1 MAHFL
6 QGLRTHGLKAHSL
19 GSMTGP
25 NHQVLSETEVLSR
38 LRSRRGQPG
47 YLAMFSSWLGGVV
60 IDPALM
66 QIPLDDHLVHRGHG
80 VFDTCTLSD
89 GNLYRLGIHMDR
101 LLTSAALARIEHSWT
116 KEDLIQMVMDTAS
129 QARVKDGA
137 VRYWLTAGP
146 GGFSPS
152 PQECEEACFYCVIID
167 PVPLGSTHSDPMSAG
182 IPEATVLDTPM
193 KPPLLATIKS
203 NNYLLNVLTHMEA
216 VDRGGTFGVL
226 VDDQGYVAESCV
238 LNVVFITK
246 EGVLRTPP
254 FDGILLG
261 TTVRRIME
269 LAETTLIQEGLL
281 ASVNQS
287 PILASEVPGDVI
299 SEMFLCGGD
308 THLYPVTSWDEIAVG
323 DGHVGPVAKRLIELL
338 EEEAFGAEAG
348 ESSDFIAVD
357 YPD

>member
-1 MAHFL
+1 
-6 QGLRTHGLKAHSL
+6 
-19 GSMTGP
+19 
-25 NHQVLSETEVLSR
+25 
-38 LRSRRGQPG
+38 
-47 YLAMFSSWLGGVV
+47 MFSSWLGGVV

-338 EEEAFGAEAG
+338 EEEAFGTEAG

>member
-1 MAHFL
+1 MTSP
-6 QGLRTHGLKAHSL
+6 TH
-19 GSMTGP
+19 P
-25 NHQVLSETEVLSR
+25 ILSESEVISR
-38 LRSRRGQPG
+38 LKSRRGQPG
-47 YLAMFSSWLGGVV
+47 YLAMFSSWLGGV
-60 IDPALM
+60 ITDPALM

-80 VFDTCTLSD
+80 VFDTCTLSG

-129 QARVKDGA
+129 QARVKEGA

-167 PVPLGSTHSDPMSAG
+167 PVPLGSIQSDPMVSG

-226 VDDQGYVAESCV
+226 VDEEGYVAESCV
-238 LNVVFITK
+238 LNVVFVTK

-261 TTVRRIME
+261 TTVRRIMN
-269 LAETTLIQEGLL
+269 LAETTLIEEDLL
-281 ASVNQS
+281 SSVDQS
-287 PILASEVPGDVI
+287 PILASEVRGDAI

-308 THLYPVTSWDEIAVG
+308 THLYPVTSWDQVPVG
-323 DGHVGPVAKRLIELL
+323 DGQVGSVAKRLIGLL
-338 EEEAFGAEAG
+338 EEEAFGTEAG
-348 ESSDFIAVD
+348 ESSDFIKVD

>member
-1 MAHFL
+1 
-6 QGLRTHGLKAHSL
+6 
-19 GSMTGP
+19 
-25 NHQVLSETEVLSR
+25 
-38 LRSRRGQPG
+38 
-47 YLAMFSSWLGGVV
+47 MFSSWLGGV
-60 IDPALM
+60 ITDPALM

-80 VFDTCTLSD
+80 VFDTCTLSG

-129 QARVKDGA
+129 QARVKEGA

-167 PVPLGSTHSDPMSAG
+167 PVPLGSIQSDPMAAG
-182 IPEATVLDTPM
+182 IPEATVIDTPM

-226 VDDQGYVAESCV
+226 VDEEGYVAESCV
-238 LNVVFITK
+238 LNVVFVTK

-261 TTVRRIME
+261 TTVRRIMN
-269 LAETTLIQEGLL
+269 LAETTLIEEDLL
-281 ASVNQS
+281 SSVDQS
-287 PILASEVPGDVI
+287 PILASEVRGDAI

-308 THLYPVTSWDEIAVG
+308 THLYPVTSWDQVPVG
-323 DGHVGPVAKRLIELL
+323 DGQVGSVAKRLIGLL
-338 EEEAFGAEAG
+338 EEEAFGTEAG
-348 ESSDFIAVD
+348 ESSDFIKVD

>member
-1 MAHFL
+1 
-6 QGLRTHGLKAHSL
+6 
-19 GSMTGP
+19 MTSP
-25 NHQVLSETEVLSR
+25 PHPILSESEVLSR
-38 LRSRRGQPG
+38 LKSRRGQPG
-47 YLAMFSSWLGGVV
+47 YLAMFSSWLGGV
-60 IDPALM
+60 ITDPALM

-80 VFDTCTLSD
+80 VFDTCTLSG
-89 GNLYRLGIHMDR
+89 GNLYRLGIHIDR

-129 QARVKDGA
+129 QARVKEGA

-167 PVPLGSTHSDPMSAG
+167 PVPLGSIQSDPMAAG
-182 IPEATVLDTPM
+182 IPEATVIDTPM

-226 VDDQGYVAESCV
+226 VDEEGYVAESCV
-238 LNVVFITK
+238 LNVVFVTK

-261 TTVRRIME
+261 TTVRRIMN
-269 LAETTLIQEGLL
+269 LAETTLVEEDLL
-281 ASVNQS
+281 SSVDQS
-287 PILASEVPGDVI
+287 PILASEVRGDAI

-308 THLYPVTSWDEIAVG
+308 THLYPVTSWDQVPVG
-323 DGHVGPVAKRLIELL
+323 HGQVGSVAKRLIGLL
-338 EEEAFGAEAG
+338 EEEAFGTAAG
-348 ESSDFIAVD
+348 ESSDFIKVD

>member
-1 MAHFL
+1 
-6 QGLRTHGLKAHSL
+6 
-19 GSMTGP
+19 
-25 NHQVLSETEVLSR
+25 
-38 LRSRRGQPG
+38 
-47 YLAMFSSWLGGVV
+47 MFSSWLGGV
-60 IDPALM
+60 ITDPALM

-80 VFDTCTLSD
+80 VFDTCTLSG
-89 GNLYRLGIHMDR
+89 GNLYRLGIHIDR

-116 KEDLIQMVMDTAS
+116 KEDLIQMVMGTAS
-129 QARVKDGA
+129 QARVKEGA

-167 PVPLGSTHSDPMSAG
+167 PVPLGSIQSDPMAAG

-226 VDDQGYVAESCV
+226 VDEEGYVAESCV
-238 LNVVFITK
+238 LNVVFVTK
-246 EGVLRTPP
+246 KGVLRTPP

-261 TTVRRIME
+261 TTVRRIMN
-269 LAETTLIQEGLL
+269 LAETTLVEEDLL
-281 ASVNQS
+281 SSVDQS
-287 PILASEVPGDVI
+287 PILASEVRGDAI

-308 THLYPVTSWDEIAVG
+308 THLYPVTSWDQVPVG
-323 DGHVGPVAKRLIELL
+323 DGQVGSVAKRLIGLL
-338 EEEAFGAEAG
+338 EEEAFGTEAG
-348 ESSDFIAVD
+348 ESSDFIKVD

>member
-1 MAHFL
+1 
-6 QGLRTHGLKAHSL
+6 
-19 GSMTGP
+19 MTGP
-25 NHQVLSETEVLSR
+25 SHRVLSESEVLSR
-38 LRSRRGQPG
+38 LKSRRGQPG
-47 YLAMFSSWLGGVV
+47 YLAMFSSWLGGV
-60 IDPALM
+60 ITDPALM

-80 VFDTCTLSD
+80 VFDTCTLSG
-89 GNLYRLGIHMDR
+89 GNLYRLGVHMDR

-129 QARVKDGA
+129 HARVKDGA

-152 PQECEEACFYCVIID
+152 PQECDEPCFYCVIID
-167 PVPLGSTHSDPMSAG
+167 PVPLGGTRSDPMSAG

-216 VDRGGTFGVL
+216 VDRGGSFGVL
-226 VDDQGYVAESCV
+226 VDDKGYVAESCV
-238 LNVVFITK
+238 LNVTFITK
-246 EGVLRTPP
+246 ERVLRTPP

-269 LAETTLIQEGLL
+269 LADSTLVKEGVL
-281 ASVNQS
+281 ASVDQS
-287 PILASEVPGDVI
+287 PILASEVTGDAI

-308 THLYPVTSWDEIAVG
+308 THLYPVTSWDQVPVG
-323 DGHVGPVAKRLIELL
+323 DGLVGPVAKRLIELL
-338 EEEAFGAEAG
+338 EEEAFGTAAG
-348 ESSDFIAVD
+348 ESTDFITVD
-357 YPD
+357 YLD